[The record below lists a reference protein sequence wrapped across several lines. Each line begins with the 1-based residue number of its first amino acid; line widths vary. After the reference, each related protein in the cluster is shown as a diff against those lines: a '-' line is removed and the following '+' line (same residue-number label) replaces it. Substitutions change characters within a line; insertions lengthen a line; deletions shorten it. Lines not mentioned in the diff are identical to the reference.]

1 MSFHKNV
8 QNFLKEENMDQ
19 TVLNFDQNLL
29 KISRKKQISKLNKSL
44 QKQPFRSVLSKRGS
58 ENMKQI
64 YSRTPILMCDLSKVA
79 KPLY

>member
-29 KISRKKQISKLNKSL
+29 KISRKKQILKLNKSL

-58 ENMKQI
+58 ENMK
-64 YSRTPILMCDLSKVA
+64 
-79 KPLY
+79 